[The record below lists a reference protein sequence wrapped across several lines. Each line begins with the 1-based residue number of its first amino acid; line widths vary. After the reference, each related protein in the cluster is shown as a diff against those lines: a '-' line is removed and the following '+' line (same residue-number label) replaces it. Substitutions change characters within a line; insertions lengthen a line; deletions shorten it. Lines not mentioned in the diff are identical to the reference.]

1 MNLSIRPMEKDEQLY
16 VYAQSGQ
23 IASQCGLIGYLRG
36 DMGSSGDEFFTGW
49 DDVCKNLKTVEF
61 VTEFDQVIKALRK
74 DRSLGKI
81 LENRDTL
88 TKYCHSHPRSEIS
101 RDRGHYGFRA
111 DTKDFSYMMKLI
123 PTVGDYNMYIYAYKR
138 DWLDKHLAQAKKG
151 IRFITPDYKELFRIP
166 DGDKIRILLDGN
178 QSRDRTCRY
187 IDDTHLETNI
197 GFSRTIYHIC
207 EFAEH
212 AQRAGAKVIPL
223 RSSLP
228 EECYATLPSTGE
240 LIRIR
245 KGESGYYAEK
255 NADPSVAG
263 EIVAEQRNMAL
274 GVSKAQAAAMLCG
287 SLFGWETPSA
297 DPSNYDLAGNP
308 LSAAIEARELENA
321 EGMVMKG
328 F

>member
-1 MNLSIRPMEKDEQLY
+1 MNITIRPLLPSEQKY
-16 VYAQSGQ
+16 TYSQSSQ
-23 IASQCGLIGYLRG
+23 IENQTGLIGHLRG
-36 DMGSSGDEFFTGW
+36 SLETAGSSFLTSWDNHNIHLNTPEFKQLFDE
-49 DDVCKNLKTVEF
+49 
-61 VTEFDQVIKALRK
+61 VINTLRSDPSYDLILLNRASLSAYCREHPESSFGN
-74 DRSLGKI
+74 DR
-81 LENRDTL
+81 E
-88 TKYCHSHPRSEIS
+88 
-101 RDRGHYGFRA
+101 YGIRV
-111 DTKDFSYMMKLI
+111 DTKDHSMLMRLN
-123 PTVGDYNMYIYAYKR
+123 PNLGEYNLYCYCYIR
-138 DWLDKHLAQAKKG
+138 PWLDQHLTKAESG

-178 QSRDRTCRY
+178 QNRDRTCRY
-187 IDDTHLETNI
+187 IDDTHLETNN

-212 AQRAGAKVIPL
+212 AQRSGAKVIPL

-240 LIRIR
+240 LIRVR

-255 NADPSVAG
+255 NADPSVTG
-263 EIVAEQRNMAL
+263 EIVAEQRNKAL
-274 GVSKAQAAAMLCG
+274 GVSKAQAAAMLYG

-308 LSAAIEARELENA
+308 LPAAIEARELANA